1 MIFRI
6 LKRVLTSIVYM
17 LCFKRRRDSRHG
29 DYEMLVCV
37 ICDELRTLEYRVLV
51 RCVTEHEYG
60 ERGSAGETERWEG
73 RRREDGERG
82 STGDREMGGKI
93 AWLYTLQ
100 PKLFPRTEKQIGEE
114 RSREAKEEI
123 IAVFTVY
130 RGFKRC
136 AA

>member
-1 MIFRI
+1 MLYI
-6 LKRVLTSIVYM
+6 SI
-17 LCFKRRRDSRHG
+17 
-29 DYEMLVCV
+29 
-37 ICDELRTLEYRVLV
+37 LV

-60 ERGSAGETERWEG
+60 ERGSAG
-73 RRREDGERG
+73 
-82 STGDREMGGKI
+82 DREMGGKTERGWGEGKHRGQRDGREDSV
-93 AWLYTLQ
+93 ALY
-100 PKLFPRTEKQIGEE
+100 PAGKAFSENRVRTEKQIGEE